1 MDNKKEKT
9 FADLFSS
16 STENEET
23 KKETFSEILNTNSNE
38 PLEAERQQEN
48 SITFDNIFDS
58 LPSQEENTSTE
69 LPKEDIEKSNEPT
82 ATEQNQENTFNNL
95 LAEEDK
101 INLEEP
107 KEETQ
112 GFNSFNSFLEAEE
125 EVYDAN
131 DDNKEEILPA
141 LETKPEEQTSF
152 SDIFN
157 TNDTSTEET
166 IQNNNDQAE
175 DNLQNLENKDE
186 EHTSFSDIFNENN
199 QVVSNDDIGNVKST
213 TTNIPETHEDNDS
226 FNSFL
231 TEEKDNQAKEEVK
244 EENKTISFEEIQ
256 NTDIIAEENKKEN
269 VEPEENK
276 VLEDKDNQEVTEPQE
291 LKEELDKEPVA
302 NPFFQDES
310 SPQETKSNTEEKENT
325 DNVNPFLNPNIDNET
340 KQDIEKDTLEN
351 PFFNSKD
358 TENKQEEIAKNNEET
373 TNDNSNNNENP
384 FFNAENNNRETQSA
398 GILAELAKKE
408 NKDLE
413 PEAPKSTS
421 PFFQEEEKPEVE
433 NPFFQQQINLIE
445 NQVPNNPTNN
455 IDLTN
460 TKHYDVKI
468 VKKKEPLI
476 KLILGVL
483 SYAMFIFLLLI
494 GVTLLVYVIDIKIRQ
509 SKGDYSA
516 PTFNA
521 YVVLTGS
528 MLPEIQVK
536 DVVITKKTEGKDLK
550 EGDVITF
557 ASTDSRFAGTII
569 THRIIKKNPK
579 TDKEGFTFQTKGDN
593 NNVADSALV
602 TEGNI
607 FGKVILKIPKLGYL
621 QEFLA
626 ADGGWII
633 VILIPCLAVISYDIV
648 KLAKGLKRKK
658 YKNIKVQK

>member
-1 MDNKKEKT
+1 MDNKNEKT

-23 KKETFSEILNTNSNE
+23 KKETFSDILNNKPNE
-38 PLEAERQQEN
+38 TLENETKQEKN
-48 SITFDNIFDS
+48 LTFDNIFDS
-58 LPSQEENTSTE
+58 LPSQAENPSTE
-69 LPKEDIEKSNEPT
+69 LPQEDIKKTNENEI
-82 ATEQNQENTFNNL
+82 AEQSGKNTFNSL

-107 KEETQ
+107 GKGTQ
-112 GFNSFNSFLEAEE
+112 SFNSFNSFLEAED
-125 EVYDAN
+125 EVYDSN
-131 DDNKEEILPA
+131 VDNKEEEILPD
-141 LETKPEEQTSF
+141 LGVKPKEQS
-152 SDIFN
+152 
-157 TNDTSTEET
+157 
-166 IQNNNDQAE
+166 
-175 DNLQNLENKDE
+175 
-186 EHTSFSDIFNENN
+186 SFSDIFNETKTSVEEDSKTISNN
-199 QVVSNDDIGNVKST
+199 DNIDDSKPT
-213 TTNIPETHEDNDS
+213 TTNITETQEDNNS
-226 FNSFL
+226 FNNFL
-231 TEEKDNQAKEEVK
+231 SEEKNNTVKEETSEENNLINFEKKQNVDVLEKEEPKTNVELKESEDLETKDIKEETATQDLKEEV
-244 EENKTISFEEIQ
+244 
-256 NTDIIAEENKKEN
+256 
-269 VEPEENK
+269 V
-276 VLEDKDNQEVTEPQE
+276 QET
-291 LKEELDKEPVA
+291 A
-302 NPFFQDES
+302 SNPFFQEELA
-310 SPQETKSNTEEKENT
+310 PQETKSNETENT
-325 DNVNPFLNPNIDNET
+325 DTANPFLTPN
-340 KQDIEKDTLEN
+340 QDINNEVTKDTETSNPTIN
-351 PFFNSKD
+351 PFFND
-358 TENKQEEIAKNNEET
+358 DNNE
-373 TNDNSNNNENP
+373 NNKEESVENNVPEEAINNNLSNENP
-384 FFNAENNNRETQSA
+384 FFNIEGNKEEIETA
-398 GILAELAKKE
+398 GILNTIDKQNETKNKVEEKE
-408 NKDLE
+408 
-413 PEAPKSTS
+413 PPKSTS

-445 NQVPNNPTNN
+445 NQVPTSPTNN
-455 IDLTN
+455 IELTN
-460 TKHYDVKI
+460 TKHYNVKI
-468 VKKKEPLI
+468 IKKKEPLI

-516 PTFNA
+516 PKFNA

-528 MLPEIQVK
+528 MLPEIKVK

>member
-1 MDNKKEKT
+1 MDNKNEKT

-23 KKETFSEILNTNSNE
+23 KKETFSDILNTNSNE

-69 LPKEDIEKSNEPT
+69 LPKEDIEKSNETT

-101 INLEEP
+101 INLEES

-157 TNDTSTEET
+157 INDTSTEET
-166 IQNNNDQAE
+166 IQDNNDQAE

-199 QVVSNDDIGNVKST
+199 EVVSNDNIDDVKST
-213 TTNIPETHEDNDS
+213 TTSIPETHEDNDS

-231 TEEKDNQAKEEVK
+231 TEEKDNQAKKEVE

-276 VLEDKDNQEVTEPQE
+276 VLEDKDNQEVTETQE
-291 LKEELDKEPVA
+291 LKEEVEQEPVA
-302 NPFFQDES
+302 NPFFQDEP
-310 SPQETKSNTEEKENT
+310 SPQETESNTEEKEDT

-351 PFFNSKD
+351 PFFNSED
-358 TENKQEEIAKNNEET
+358 TEKKQEEIAKNNEET

-384 FFNAENNNRETQSA
+384 FFNAENNNGETQSA
-398 GILAELAKKE
+398 GILAELDKKE

>member
-1 MDNKKEKT
+1 MDNKNEKT

-23 KKETFSEILNTNSNE
+23 KNETFSDILNTDSNE
-38 PLEAERQQEN
+38 PLENETPNEKTV
-48 SITFDNIFDS
+48 TFDNIFDHLS
-58 LPSQEENTSTE
+58 SEEENTSSE
-69 LPKEDIEKSNEPT
+69 LSQDYIEESNEKEESS
-82 ATEQNQENTFNNL
+82 EQNTFNSL
-95 LAEEDK
+95 IAEEDK
-101 INLEEP
+101 INTEESI
-107 KEETQ
+107 EQNE
-112 GFNSFNSFLEAEE
+112 GFNSFNNFLEAEE
-125 EVYDAN
+125 DVYNSSNELQEDEEQSSF
-131 DDNKEEILPA
+131 DDIFKENQNKPESNIKDNNIEE
-141 LETKPEEQTSF
+141 ETESLDIKSKPEEQS
-152 SDIFN
+152 
-157 TNDTSTEET
+157 
-166 IQNNNDQAE
+166 
-175 DNLQNLENKDE
+175 
-186 EHTSFSDIFNENN
+186 SFSDIFNENKEISTEDDN
-199 QVVSNDDIGNVKST
+199 QDLDKDISNNEANEEIEKPKEISTSTIFDKQDLENEKVKT
-213 TTNIPETHEDNDS
+213 
-226 FNSFL
+226 
-231 TEEKDNQAKEEVK
+231 TEENANPFFSPEEDVETEKVEENSTSTIFDKQDLEDKKVETTEENANPFFSPEIDVETEKIEDKESTETVEKTSDNPFFNPEVNDKVEKEPLKTSEEDANPFFKDEINNTNNNQTEVK
-244 EENKTISFEEIQ
+244 EEQ
-256 NTDIIAEENKKEN
+256 
-269 VEPEENK
+269 
-276 VLEDKDNQEVTEPQE
+276 TEQ
-291 LKEELDKEPVA
+291 
-302 NPFFQDES
+302 
-310 SPQETKSNTEEKENT
+310 
-325 DNVNPFLNPNIDNET
+325 
-340 KQDIEKDTLEN
+340 EN
-351 PFFNSKD
+351 PFFAS
-358 TENKQEEIAKNNEET
+358 
-373 TNDNSNNNENP
+373 
-384 FFNAENNNRETQSA
+384 ENNNQENEQKESSSS
-398 GILAELAKKE
+398 ILNQEEPKINIEENEL
-408 NKDLE
+408 
-413 PEAPKSTS
+413 PKSTS
-421 PFFQEEEKPEVE
+421 PFFQEEEKPEQE

-445 NQVPNNPTNN
+445 NQTPNNPTNN

-494 GVTLLVYVIDIKIRQ
+494 GIALLVYVLDIKIRQ

-536 DVVITKKTEGKDLK
+536 DVVVTKKIDPKDLK

-579 TDKEGFTFQTKGDN
+579 TDKEGYTFQTKGDN

-626 ADGGWII
+626 VDGGWII
-633 VILIPCLAVISYDIV
+633 VILIPCLVVISYDIV